1 MPKLN
6 DNINKKKK
14 ERPKFYYIYKIHFL
28 CGFPSG
34 RYYIGKRTYR
44 GLEIK
49 NDLYTGSGNFCK
61 SYFKKYGEISG
72 VTYVKEILEIN
83 PSNKINLKREK
94 FLIGDLWKTD
104 PLCMNMVP
112 GGIGSEQ
119 RKGHVQTSEEIAKRI
134 ESFKKSKP
142 FHKKHKPHSEETKKK
157 LSIALRGNKNGAG
170 RVVSNETKRK
180 IKEKVSKTVY
190 QFDLNGN
197 FISKYNS
204 IHDAANAVNGYPINV
219 SNCCNN
225 KPGWDSYKSYI
236 WSFNSKLKM
245 GKYINKHY
253 KRIQQLDL
261 FGNIVDT
268 FESIKEAFAKTGIN
282 ASTIS
287 QVAKGTRKT
296 AGGYKWK
303 YIE

>member
-1 MPKLN
+1 
-6 DNINKKKK
+6 
-14 ERPKFYYIYKIHFL
+14 
-28 CGFPSG
+28 
-34 RYYIGKRTYR
+34 
-44 GLEIK
+44 
-49 NDLYTGSGNFCK
+49 
-61 SYFKKYGEISG
+61 
-72 VTYVKEILEIN
+72 
-83 PSNKINLKREK
+83 
-94 FLIGDLWKTD
+94 
-104 PLCMNMVP
+104 MNMVP

-236 WSFNSKLKM
+236 
-245 GKYINKHY
+245 
-253 KRIQQLDL
+253 
-261 FGNIVDT
+261 
-268 FESIKEAFAKTGIN
+268 
-282 ASTIS
+282 
-287 QVAKGTRKT
+287 
-296 AGGYKWK
+296 
-303 YIE
+303 